1 VNESPRI
8 LLVDDDPGVRE
19 AMSAFLSR
27 SGYDVSV
34 AECGETALA
43 RAATTPCD
51 VVVSDLK
58 MPGMTG
64 IELLEALRQQGHSIP
79 FVLLTAY
86 GTVQTAVAAMKCGA
100 ADFLLKPF
108 LPAQLERILRS
119 CLASSSGSDR
129 SGNGP
134 VPSGEEMVVAR
145 SRSMQEILSLARH
158 VAIGM
163 ATVLVTGES
172 GTGKEVLARYI
183 HRNSGQPSAPF
194 VAVNCAAIPE
204 GLLESELFGHEKG
217 AFTGATAR
225 KQGKFELAAGGT
237 LLLDEIGEMELRLQ
251 AKLLRV
257 LQERSFERVGG
268 TSPVFVRLRVI
279 ATTNRNLREAISR
292 GTFREDLFHRL
303 NVVPIA
309 LPPLRERA
317 EDILPI
323 ASHYGAARACEYG
336 YPPPTFTEEARKAL
350 LSLPYPGN
358 VRELMNRVER
368 AVLSSRGG
376 DIGPSLLADPEE
388 TPARPGTLATPA
400 GGSVR
405 DAEKALILSTLQRT
419 KGNRTRAA
427 VELGISVRTLRNKIQ
442 AYRLGGEAIP

>member
-1 VNESPRI
+1 MNASPRI

-27 SGYDVSV
+27 AGYDVAI
-34 AECGETALA
+34 AESGERALEC
-43 RAATTPCD
+43 AATSACD
-51 VVVSDLK
+51 AVVSDLK

-64 IELLEALRQQGHSIP
+64 IELLETLRRRGNPAP

-119 CLASSSGSDR
+119 CL
-129 SGNGP
+129 
-134 VPSGEEMVVAR
+134 PSPGTRRADSAGAPGEETLVAQGKA
-145 SRSMQEILSLARH
+145 MQEILSLARH
-158 VAIGM
+158 VAKGM

-183 HRNSGQPSAPF
+183 HANSTQPSSPF

-217 AFTGATAR
+217 AFTGAASR
-225 KQGKFELAAGGT
+225 KPGKFEMAAGGT
-237 LLLDEIGEMELRLQ
+237 LLLDEVGEMDPRLQ

-268 TSPVFVRLRVI
+268 TTPVSVRLRVI
-279 ATTNRNLREAISR
+279 ATTNRNLREAISL

-303 NVVPIA
+303 NVVPIV
-309 LPPLRERA
+309 LPPLRKRT
-317 EDILPI
+317 EDIVPI
-323 ASHYGAARACEYG
+323 ARHFAAKRAAEYG
-336 YPPPTFTEEARKAL
+336 YPPPTFTEDARRLL

-368 AVLSSRGG
+368 AVLASRGG
-376 DIGPSLLADPEE
+376 EIGASILADPEE
-388 TPARPGTLATPA
+388 APYRPDPPPGPAD
-400 GGSVR
+400 GSVR
-405 DAEKALILSTLQRT
+405 SAEKALILSTLDRV
-419 KGNRTRAA
+419 KGNRSRAA
-427 VELGISVRTLRNKIQ
+427 VELGISVRTLRNKIR
-442 AYRLGGEAIP
+442 AYRLDGEAIP

>member
-1 VNESPRI
+1 MNESPRI
-8 LLVDDDPGVRE
+8 LLVDDDPGVRD

-27 SGYDVSV
+27 AGYDVSV
-34 AECGETALA
+34 AESGETALA
-43 RAATTPCD
+43 RAAASPCD

-64 IELLEALRQQGHSIP
+64 IELLEALRGQGNSIP

-86 GTVQTAVAAMKCGA
+86 GTVQTAVAAMKSGA

-119 CLASSSGSDR
+119 CLSSPSDR
-129 SGNGP
+129 YGDSPGNP
-134 VPSGEEMVVAR
+134 GEEMVVGRGKAMR
-145 SRSMQEILSLARH
+145 EILSLARH
-158 VAIGM
+158 VAKGI
-163 ATVLVTGES
+163 ATVLISGES

-183 HRNSGQPSAPF
+183 HANSVQPSAPF

-217 AFTGATAR
+217 AFTGAAAR
-225 KQGKFELAAGGT
+225 KPGKFELAAGGT
-237 LLLDEIGEMELRLQ
+237 LLLDEIGEMEPRLQ

-257 LQERSFERVGG
+257 LQERTFERVGG
-268 TSPVFVRLRVI
+268 TSPVSVRLRVI
-279 ATTNRNLREAISR
+279 ATTNRNLREAIAR

-303 NVVPIA
+303 NVVPIP
-309 LPPLRERA
+309 LPPLRERK

-323 ASHYGAARACEYG
+323 AEHYGAMRALEYG
-336 YPPPTFTEEARKAL
+336 YPPPTFTEEARCAL

-368 AVLSSRGG
+368 AVLASRGC
-376 DIGPSLLADPEE
+376 DIEPCFLADAEE
-388 TPARPGTLATPA
+388 ATAHPGPPPLPP

-405 DAEKALILSTLQRT
+405 DSEKALILSTLLRT
-419 KGNRTRAA
+419 KGNRSRAA
-427 VELGISVRTLRNKIQ
+427 VELGISVRTLRNKIH

>member
-1 VNESPRI
+1 MNESPRI

-27 SGYDVSV
+27 AGYDVSV
-34 AECGETALA
+34 AESGETALA
-43 RAATTPCD
+43 RAAANPCD

-64 IELLEALRQQGHSIP
+64 IELLEELRRQGNPIP

-86 GTVQTAVAAMKCGA
+86 GTVQTAVAAMKSGA

-108 LPAQLERILRS
+108 LPAQLDRILRS
-119 CLASSSGSDR
+119 CLSSSSGRCEDTQ
-129 SGNGP
+129 GAP
-134 VPSGEEMVVAR
+134 DEEMVVAR
-145 SRSMQEILSLARH
+145 GKAMQEILSLARN
-158 VAIGM
+158 VAKGM

-183 HRNSGQPSAPF
+183 HANSVQPSAPF
-194 VAVNCAAIPE
+194 VALNCAAIPE

-217 AFTGATAR
+217 AFTGAAAR
-225 KQGKFELAAGGT
+225 KPGKFELAAGGT
-237 LLLDEIGEMELRLQ
+237 LLLDEIGEMDLRLQ

-268 TSPVFVRLRVI
+268 TSPISVRLRVI
-279 ATTNRNLREAISR
+279 ATTNRNLREAIAR

-309 LPPLRERA
+309 LPPLRERT

-323 ASHYGAARACEYG
+323 ATHYGAIRALEYG
-336 YPPPTFTEEARKAL
+336 YPPPMFTEEARRVL

-368 AVLSSRGG
+368 AVLASRGSG
-376 DIGPSLLADPEE
+376 IEPCLLTDPEE
-388 TPARPGTLATPA
+388 APAHFGTPATPP

-405 DAEKALILSTLQRT
+405 DAEKALILSTLLRT
-419 KGNRTRAA
+419 KGNRSRAA
-427 VELGISVRTLRNKIQ
+427 VELGISVRTLRNKIHT
-442 AYRLGGEAIP
+442 YRLGGEAIP

>member
-1 VNESPRI
+1 MNGSPRI

-19 AMSAFLSR
+19 AMSAFLAR
-27 SGYDVSV
+27 AGYDVSV

-43 RAATTPCD
+43 RAAAGPCD
-51 VVVSDLK
+51 AVVSDLK

-64 IELLEALRQQGHSIP
+64 IELLEALRRQGSAVP

-86 GTVQTAVAAMKCGA
+86 GTVQTAVAAMKSGA

-108 LPAQLERILRS
+108 LPAQLERILRA
-119 CLASSSGSDR
+119 CLSSASVRNGESTDAPGEGS
-129 SGNGP
+129 
-134 VPSGEEMVVAR
+134 VVAR
-145 SRSMQEILSLARH
+145 GNAMQEILSLARH
-158 VAIGM
+158 VAKGM

-183 HRNSGQPSAPF
+183 HANSGQPNAPF
-194 VAVNCAAIPE
+194 VAVNCAAIPD

-217 AFTGATAR
+217 AFTGAAAR
-225 KQGKFELAAGGT
+225 KPGKFELAAGGT

-268 TSPVFVRLRVI
+268 TSPVTVRLRVI
-279 ATTNRNLREAISR
+279 ATTNRNLRDAIAR

-309 LPPLRERA
+309 LPPLRERT
-317 EDILPI
+317 EDILPL
-323 ASHYGAARACEYG
+323 AEHYGAMRALEYG
-336 YPPPTFTEEARKAL
+336 YPPPKFAEEARRTL

-368 AVLSSRGG
+368 AVLASRGSEIEG
-376 DIGPSLLADPEE
+376 CLLADPGDAPTGRGEQ
-388 TPARPGTLATPA
+388 AMPA

-405 DAEKALILSTLQRT
+405 DAEKALILSTLGRT

-427 VELGISVRTLRNKIQ
+427 VELGISVRTLRNKIH
-442 AYRLGGEAIP
+442 AYRRGGEAIP

>member
-1 VNESPRI
+1 MNASPRI

-27 SGYDVSV
+27 AGYDVSV
-34 AECGETALA
+34 AESGETALA
-43 RAATTPCD
+43 RAAATPCD

-64 IELLEALRQQGHSIP
+64 IELLEALRRQGNSIP

-86 GTVQTAVAAMKCGA
+86 GTVQTAVAAMKSGA

-119 CLASSSGSDR
+119 CLSSASGRHGDSMD
-129 SGNGP
+129 NP
-134 VPSGEEMVVAR
+134 GEESVVAGGKA
-145 SRSMQEILSLARH
+145 MQEILSLARH
-158 VAIGM
+158 VAKGM

-183 HRNSGQPSAPF
+183 HANSGQPSAPF

-217 AFTGATAR
+217 AFTGAAAR
-225 KQGKFELAAGGT
+225 KPGKFELAAGGT
-237 LLLDEIGEMELRLQ
+237 LLLDEIGEMDLRLQ

-268 TSPVFVRLRVI
+268 TSSVSVRLRVI
-279 ATTNRNLREAISR
+279 ATTNRNLREAIAR

-309 LPPLRERA
+309 LPPLRERT

-323 ASHYGAARACEYG
+323 AVHHGAMRALEYG
-336 YPPPTFTEEARKAL
+336 YPPPKFTEEARRVL

-358 VRELMNRVER
+358 VRELMNRMER
-368 AVLSSRGG
+368 AVLASRGR
-376 DIGPSLLADPEE
+376 DIEACLLADPEDA
-388 TPARPGTLATPA
+388 PSRRGSPPSLA

-405 DAEKALILSTLQRT
+405 DAEKALILSTLTRT
-419 KGNRTRAA
+419 KGNRSRAA
-427 VELGISVRTLRNKIQ
+427 VELGISVRTLRNKIHS
-442 AYRLGGEAIP
+442 YRSGGEAIP